1 MLASKTWRRS
11 EVPAKRYS
19 PSYNSSINSSLPK
32 NSYILYLFQISETAR
47 LKDMYVWFSGHFC
60 QCDSQNARKYSTR
73 EISLEIVFPRTTYA
87 DSLYLDFYVFGK
99 ARIFLKL
106 TVKLNHYNVA

>member
-1 MLASKTWRRS
+1 MP
-11 EVPAKRYS
+11 E
-19 PSYNSSINSSLPK
+19 SI
-32 NSYILYLFQISETAR
+32 
-47 LKDMYVWFSGHFC
+47 
-60 QCDSQNARKYSTR
+60 STR